1 MKTVPLGPSQRE
13 APLRTRNKIVAIAS
27 IILVL
32 VVASF
37 FVGGFYYYATQ
48 YSQRG
53 AFGPLAPVPGA
64 APVTLVTTVASQTT
78 MSATVGAG
86 AVAQERMVIYNG
98 QISLETSH
106 IEDTLAK
113 IRALAESYGGY
124 VAGSSRSNYGTQA
137 TAEITIR
144 IPKDKFRTAVREIET
159 YGKLLG
165 ENTSSEDVTQQY
177 IDLKARLD
185 NLQKQEQRLREILTM
200 ATTVDDILKVEDELT
215 RVRGDIE
222 SLQGQINY
230 LENNVEMSLISVSLV
245 EPAPP
250 FTPPGMNWGETFQT
264 AIMGLFI
271 VLRGLIIIAVSLIPI
286 AIIGVPAY
294 YLYRRRKRKE
304 KK

>member
-1 MKTVPLGPSQRE
+1 MKTVPLGPSSRE
-13 APLRTRNKIVAIAS
+13 ALLRTRNKIVAIAS

-37 FVGGFYYYATQ
+37 FVGGFYYSGTPF
-48 YSQRG
+48 SQPG
-53 AFGPLAPVPGA
+53 VFGPLAPVPGA
-64 APVTLVTTVASQTT
+64 APVTILTTVASQTT
-78 MSATVGAG
+78 MTATVGAE

-106 IEDTLAK
+106 IEDTLTK
-113 IRALAESYGGY
+113 ITALAESYGGY
-124 VAGSSRSNYGTQA
+124 VAGSSRSNYGTQP

-144 IPKDKFRTAVREIET
+144 VPKDKFRTAVQEIET

-185 NLQKQEQRLREILTM
+185 NLQKEEQRLGQILTM
-200 ATTVDDILKVEDELT
+200 ATTVDDILKVEDELST
-215 RVRGDIE
+215 VRGDIE

-230 LENNVEMSLISVSLV
+230 LEGNVEMSLISVSLT
-245 EPAPP
+245 EPTPP
-250 FTPPGMNWGETFQT
+250 FTPPGMNWDETFQT
-264 AIMGLFI
+264 AIIGLFI

-294 YLYRRRKRKE
+294 YIYRRRKRKE

>member
-1 MKTVPLGPSQRE
+1 
-13 APLRTRNKIVAIAS
+13 LRTRYKIVAIAS

-37 FVGGFYYYATQ
+37 FVGELYYYATPYNQ
-48 YSQRG
+48 PGVLRPPVS
-53 AFGPLAPVPGA
+53 VPGA
-64 APVTLVTTVASQTT
+64 APVTLVTTVASETT
-78 MSATVGAG
+78 MTATLGAG

-98 QISLETSH
+98 QISLETSR
-106 IEDTLAK
+106 IDDTLTR
-113 IRALAESYGGY
+113 IRALAEGYGGY

-144 IPKDKFRTAVREIET
+144 VPKDKFRTAIQEIES

-185 NLQKQEQRLREILTM
+185 NLQKEEQRLSEILKM
-200 ATTVDDILKVEDELT
+200 ATTVDDILKVEDELST
-215 RVRGDIE
+215 VQGEIE

-230 LENNVEMSLISVSLV
+230 LEGNVEMSLISVSLT

-250 FTPPGMNWGETFQT
+250 FTPPGMNWDETFQT

-294 YLYRRRKRKE
+294 YLYRRRKRGE

>member
-1 MKTVPLGPSQRE
+1 
-13 APLRTRNKIVAIAS
+13 LRTRNKIVALAL

-37 FVGGFYYYATQ
+37 FVGGFYYYATP
-48 YSQRG
+48 YSQPF
-53 AFGPLAPVPGA
+53 AFGPLAQVPGA

-78 MSATVGAG
+78 MSAAVGAG

-98 QISLETSH
+98 QISLETSR

-113 IRALAESYGGY
+113 IRALAEGYGGY

-137 TAEITIR
+137 TAEIAIR
-144 IPKDKFRTAVREIET
+144 VPKDRFRTAVQEIET

-177 IDLKARLD
+177 IDVKARLD

-200 ATTVDDILKVEDELT
+200 AATVDDILKVEDELT
-215 RVRGDIE
+215 RTRGDID
-222 SLQGQINY
+222 SLQGQLTY
-230 LENNVEMSLISVSLV
+230 LESNVEMSLISVSLI

-250 FTPPGMNWGETFQT
+250 FTPPGMNWSETFQT

-294 YLYRRRKRKE
+294 YLYRRRKREE

>member
-1 MKTVPLGPSQRE
+1 M
-13 APLRTRNKIVAIAS
+13 RTRNKIAAIAS
-27 IILVL
+27 TILVL
-32 VVASF
+32 VVASY
-37 FVGGFYYYATQ
+37 FVGGFYYSATP
-48 YSQRG
+48 YSQP
-53 AFGPLAPVPGA
+53 AILGPVASVPGA
-64 APVTLVTTVASQTT
+64 APVTLTTVASLTT
-78 MSATVGAG
+78 MTATVGAE

-98 QISLETSH
+98 EISLETSH

-113 IRALAESYGGY
+113 ISALAEGYGGY

-144 IPKDKFRTAVREIET
+144 VPKDKFRTAVQEIET

-165 ENTSSEDVTQQY
+165 ENTSSEDVTEQY

-185 NLQKQEQRLREILTM
+185 NLQKEEQRLRDILTM

-215 RVRGDIE
+215 SVQGDIE

-230 LENNVEMSLISVSLV
+230 LEGNVEMSLISVSLT

-250 FTPPGMNWGETFQT
+250 FTPPGMNWDETFQT
-264 AIMGLFI
+264 AITGLFI
-271 VLRGLIIIAVSLIPI
+271 VLRGVIIIAVSLIPI
-286 AIIGVPAY
+286 AIIAVSVY

>member
-1 MKTVPLGPSQRE
+1 
-13 APLRTRNKIVAIAS
+13 LRTRNKIAAIAS
-27 IILVL
+27 TILVL
-32 VVASF
+32 VVASY
-37 FVGGFYYYATQ
+37 FVGGFYYSATP
-48 YSQRG
+48 YSQP
-53 AFGPLAPVPGA
+53 AILGPVASVPGA
-64 APVTLVTTVASQTT
+64 APVTLTTVASLTT
-78 MSATVGAG
+78 MTATVGAE

-98 QISLETSH
+98 EISLETSH

-113 IRALAESYGGY
+113 ISALAEGYGGY

-144 IPKDKFRTAVREIET
+144 VPKDKFRTAVQEIET

-165 ENTSSEDVTQQY
+165 ENTSSEDVTEQY

-185 NLQKQEQRLREILTM
+185 NLQKEEQRLRDILTM

-215 RVRGDIE
+215 SVQGDIE

-230 LENNVEMSLISVSLV
+230 LEGNVEMSLISVSLT

-250 FTPPGMNWGETFQT
+250 FTPPGMNWDETFQT
-264 AIMGLFI
+264 AITGLFI
-271 VLRGLIIIAVSLIPI
+271 VLRGVIIIAVSLIPI
-286 AIIGVPAY
+286 AIIAVSVY